1 MRQADQLFLNIMT
14 AVDQDNREAF
24 EENFLELRDH
34 LLEGWEP
41 PVVQSLGMVGNRP
54 KEIMPCYSIDCAIMS
69 RVVGVTPQSVVEV
82 ETRGDRVCKVLV
94 RLSFGHCDLCMPL
107 IIRTRMWFA
116 KTLWL
121 NHKED
126 NHHTLNRAA
135 YATC

>member
-24 EENFLELRDH
+24 AENFLELRDH

-69 RVVGVTPQSVVEV
+69 RVVGDISQGFDFVIYTP
-82 ETRGDRVCKVLV
+82 RGEEKERF
-94 RLSFGHCDLCMPL
+94 RLGV
-107 IIRTRMWFA
+107 
-116 KTLWL
+116 
-121 NHKED
+121 
-126 NHHTLNRAA
+126 
-135 YATC
+135 